1 MQTKNTHTGSL
12 LSDYQLDATA
22 HPNDVL
28 EVKLLKQEIN
38 RLRDQQ
44 TMKLDKKR
52 TNGARDESTL
62 LLAFESIKKR
72 LCSVQSLEL
81 TEALEGFEER
91 LNAFVLIATD
101 ADDSRR
107 VSNFNLGSFS
117 RVSDATIVETS
128 DESTTK
134 ITKFATPIPI
144 KSKGIDSLKSST
156 QMLSVSNP
164 FSPAKTSFID

>member
-1 MQTKNTHTGSL
+1 M
-12 LSDYQLDATA
+12 
-22 HPNDVL
+22 
-28 EVKLLKQEIN
+28 
-38 RLRDQQ
+38 
-44 TMKLDKKR
+44 
-52 TNGARDESTL
+52 
-62 LLAFESIKKR
+62 
-72 LCSVQSLEL
+72 EL

-164 FSPAKTSFID
+164 FSPVKTSFID